1 MNFLS
6 KGNYVAIEGVI
17 GVGKTTL
24 SSIIAKKF
32 NGREF
37 LEIVEKNPF
46 LEDFYVEPDKY
57 AFQLQLFFLLSRFK
71 QQEELLQMDLFSK
84 FIVSDYFFEKDR
96 IFAYLNLS
104 EKELGL
110 YEILWTMLARR
121 VSNPDLVIYLQ
132 AETDTLMERIIKRG
146 RIFERDMDREY
157 IERLNQAYNYFF
169 FHYNKTNLLL
179 IKTDEIDFVEDDTHL
194 KMILNEIQNFQG
206 GRKYFDPLKVK

>member
-1 MNFLS
+1 MNYLS
-6 KGNYVAIEGVI
+6 KGNYVAIEGAI

-32 NGREF
+32 NGKEF

-46 LEDFYVEPDKY
+46 LEDFYVEPEKY

-96 IFAYLNLS
+96 IFAYLNLN

-132 AETDTLMERIIKRG
+132 AETDTLMERIKKRG
-146 RIFERDMDREY
+146 RTFERNMDREY
-157 IERLNQAYNYFF
+157 IERLNQA
-169 FHYNKTNLLL
+169 
-179 IKTDEIDFVEDDTHL
+179 
-194 KMILNEIQNFQG
+194 
-206 GRKYFDPLKVK
+206 